1 MAQPEEQTQDR
12 RRKLRARQLLAA
24 LLVLAV
30 LGLMVG
36 AYALYWQRV
45 GRLVMQQVEED
56 LADTTTLS
64 GAFLDN
70 FFDSTFSKLEDL
82 ALVCCV
88 PDGTGEENWRRIVA

>member
-45 GRLVMQQVEED
+45 GRLVNTME
-56 LADTTTLS
+56 
-64 GAFLDN
+64 
-70 FFDSTFSKLEDL
+70 
-82 ALVCCV
+82 CV
-88 PDGTGEENWRRIVA
+88 LYTSDASVVVS